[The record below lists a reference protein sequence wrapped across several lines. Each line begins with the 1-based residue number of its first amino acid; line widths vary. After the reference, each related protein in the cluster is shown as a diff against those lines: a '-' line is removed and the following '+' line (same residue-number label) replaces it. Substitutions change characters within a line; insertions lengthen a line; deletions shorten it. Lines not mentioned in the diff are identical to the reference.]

1 MNPRCEPAVIAPAA
15 ELRVSKMRQGVTGV
29 KTKSLLNEPNCAE
42 AMDVVVANIDK
53 SKYFDICKNKRFT
66 GCLLVLA

>member
-29 KTKSLLNEPNCAE
+29 KTKSLLSDPSSAKANDA
-42 AMDVVVANIDK
+42 DVASVNNNTYWEI
-53 SKYFDICKNKRFT
+53 FCKNLCIT
-66 GCLLVLA
+66 